1 MSRAPAITGLVLVLV
16 GAGIFGIKAFG
27 YGVPLAPSDVKDL
40 WQVSLRVAV
49 RGEGRRG
56 SVSILLPTSDPG
68 QTIIDEAT
76 SSGALDHTFRTT
88 DHTRLGVWTGNFSGL
103 HEIRH
108 RFRVQTFG
116 RTVPLP
122 GRAAERPPEDVL
134 RAWGRG
140 DAVYPVS
147 APQILTALDELSL
160 PRNGDVVGRVRT
172 IFTFVQH
179 EVALVRTAGDDAV
192 LALEQREGSRESKE
206 RLLVTML
213 RAAGVPARNARGLAL
228 AESSAPTERVWTQA
242 WIDGRWVPMST
253 VDGFFGERPSSLVLF
268 GIGEQKLIE
277 VTDLQ
282 AVSYRFESLREHLAP
297 AEVASVMT
305 PDNDVL
311 RWLSLYRLPLN
322 TQASLRHLMLLPVG
336 ALVIAIF
343 RNIIG
348 LETFGT
354 FMPILISFALRSMPL
369 SSGLALVAF
378 VLSVGVFARLALERL
393 RLLLV
398 PRLSILLCLV
408 VLSVTTVAVVGQS
421 IERNDLFAGVLFPMI
436 ILTMLVERFTIAI
449 AEEGWQP
456 ALKKAGYSVLAVT
469 AVYPLFTSMRVE
481 HLMFS
486 FPELAVVIMG
496 VLVWIGGYMGYRLT
510 DLIRFRAIVAPAP
523 PERPT

>member
-1 MSRAPAITGLVLVLV
+1 
-16 GAGIFGIKAFG
+16 
-27 YGVPLAPSDVKDL
+27 
-40 WQVSLRVAV
+40 
-49 RGEGRRG
+49 
-56 SVSILLPTSDPG
+56 
-68 QTIIDEAT
+68 
-76 SSGALDHTFRTT
+76 
-88 DHTRLGVWTGNFSGL
+88 
-103 HEIRH
+103 
-108 RFRVQTFG
+108 
-116 RTVPLP
+116 
-122 GRAAERPPEDVL
+122 
-134 RAWGRG
+134 
-140 DAVYPVS
+140 
-147 APQILTALDELSL
+147 
-160 PRNGDVVGRVRT
+160 
-172 IFTFVQH
+172 
-179 EVALVRTAGDDAV
+179 
-192 LALEQREGSRESKE
+192 
-206 RLLVTML
+206 ML

-228 AESSAPTERVWTQA
+228 AESSAPAERVWTQA

-253 VDGFFGERPSSLVLF
+253 VDGFFGQRPSSLVLF
-268 GIGEQKLIE
+268 GTGEQKLID

-343 RNIIG
+343 RNVVG

-354 FMPILISFALRSMPL
+354 FMPILISFALRGMSL
-369 SSGLALVAF
+369 ASGLALVAF
-378 VLSVGVFARLALERL
+378 VLSVGVLARLALERL

-408 VLSVTTVAVVGQS
+408 VLSVTIVAVVGQS

-510 DLIRFRAIVAPAP
+510 DLNRFHAIVAPAP